1 MGAEQV
7 KCAACGRHCSK
18 GWSTPC
24 MAHPLNSLGAH
35 SAVLRGNETW
45 AGLPEEREKKLPIS
59 SVRHMFP

>member
-1 MGAEQV
+1 
-7 KCAACGRHCSK
+7 
-18 GWSTPC
+18 